1 MKRYLSA
8 LLALLL
14 ALTAAPGL
22 CSEEVTANETGTQL
36 WSPLEA
42 FPDEIVGVCSL
53 ISSASS
59 DTYDF
64 LVQDK
69 SRTEEIA
76 SAYVRALEESGF
88 YQCVKYKEYTS
99 GRSGAWYLAYNG
111 SKTIPLLE
119 NSYNISVYWGAYK
132 VPIIKTVI
140 CKGITLADAPKRT
153 LLENGNPIGNGTQL
167 PSLEEKYVLDGVSNI
182 QEIKDQSGQTLYTE
196 YTFVAKDDGD
206 PERLAS
212 AYVDFLVDEVG
223 YYKCV
228 VYYSPTIY
236 DEHWYLVY
244 TGLEALEG
252 FYDENAGTV
261 HIALHSRNHGSDQQG
276 APIIELQV
284 CGGIVL
290 TDDPKV
296 TMSEN
301 DYFKNRQKEES
312 VSSDSSSSGGSS
324 SSGSSGSK
332 SCGYCGGS
340 GKVKCSFCYGRG
352 ANYQAGGGY
361 KTCVSCSGSGYNRC
375 IYCNGTG
382 KQ

>member
-42 FPDEIVGVCSL
+42 FPDG
-53 ISSASS
+53 
-59 DTYDF
+59 
-64 LVQDK
+64 
-69 SRTEEIA
+69 IA

-99 GRSGAWYLAYNG
+99 GRSGAWYLAYTG
-111 SKTIPLLE
+111 SETIPLLE
-119 NSYNISVYWGAYK
+119 NSYNIFVYWGAYK

-153 LLENGNPIGNGTQL
+153 LLENGNPIGDGTQL

-223 YYKCV
+223 YYRCV

-236 DEHWYLVY
+236 DKHWYLVY

-252 FYDENAGTV
+252 FHDENAGTV

-312 VSSDSSSSGGSS
+312 A
-324 SSGSSGSK
+324 SSGSSVSVGASSSRSSGSG

-352 ANYQAGGGY
+352 ANYQVGGGY

>member
-42 FPDEIVGVCSL
+42 FPDEIVGVCNL

-99 GRSGAWYLAYNG
+99 GRSGAWYLAYTG

-119 NSYNISVYWGAYK
+119 NSYNIFVYWAANK
-132 VPIIKTVI
+132 VPIIKIAI

-167 PSLEEKYVLDGVSNI
+167 PSL
-182 QEIKDQSGQTLYTE
+182 
-196 YTFVAKDDGD
+196 
-206 PERLAS
+206 
-212 AYVDFLVDEVG
+212 
-223 YYKCV
+223 
-228 VYYSPTIY
+228 
-236 DEHWYLVY
+236 
-244 TGLEALEG
+244 
-252 FYDENAGTV
+252 
-261 HIALHSRNHGSDQQG
+261 
-276 APIIELQV
+276 
-284 CGGIVL
+284 
-290 TDDPKV
+290 
-296 TMSEN
+296 
-301 DYFKNRQKEES
+301 
-312 VSSDSSSSGGSS
+312 
-324 SSGSSGSK
+324 
-332 SCGYCGGS
+332 
-340 GKVKCSFCYGRG
+340 
-352 ANYQAGGGY
+352 
-361 KTCVSCSGSGYNRC
+361 
-375 IYCNGTG
+375 
-382 KQ
+382 